1 MSDWRIQRTG
11 WAEWGGRLLFSVR
24 SQLQSYLHLS
34 HWALFFFF
42 NNIVS
47 LFKAA
52 ALDFTYFLLYF
63 YFEKVTSAYLS
74 FLGFWNRVS
83 CSPGW
88 FCTCSVAEDDLDF
101 PLPPKWCL
109 HAWPLFALFA
119 SIFSQLELKAS
130 LSHY

>member
-1 MSDWRIQRTG
+1 MTG
-11 WAEWGGRLLFSVR
+11 EYRGLDGQSGAGDCCFLLGANCKAICTF
-24 SQLQSYLHLS
+24 LIG
-34 HWALFFFF
+34 LFFL

-74 FLGFWNRVS
+74 FLFGVWNRVS

-88 FCTCSVAEDDLDF
+88 FCTCSVAEDDLYF